1 MNEIVNFSQN
11 QITLWEESASLA
23 EIKSLFAPKL
33 NALEFAAFVGMG
45 KATDLNPFLREIWSI
60 KYDERSPAQIFI
72 GRDGYRKAAQR
83 NPQYDYHQSDAVY
96 SNDEFKVCNGE
107 IQHSYNLS
115 ERGRLI
121 GAYCIVKRRNS
132 SKPIYVF
139 VALNEY
145 TTGKSVWAAKPA
157 TMIKKV
163 AEAQALRAAFQEQ
176 FAGTYHEDEYE
187 KQEPKMI
194 NSNDGLTQTERVKA
208 SYKARSQPIAEGE
221 IINDD
226 ESSETQVISVAK
238 ETTKQDNAPVE
249 VDSGLAITDETLDMI
264 SSLIKEKA
272 LDQVRITSLL
282 NYFEVSKLTE
292 MTELKGKKCVAFLEK
307 LVAKQEHEE

>member
-1 MNEIVNFSQN
+1 MVNAQN
-11 QITLWEESASLA
+11 NLTIWEEKTSLT
-23 EIKSLFAPKL
+23 EIKNLFAPKL

-83 NPQYDYHQSDAVY
+83 NPEYDYHQSDAVY
-96 SNDEFKVCNGE
+96 ANDEFKVCNGE
-107 IQHSYNLS
+107 IVHSYNLA

-139 VALNEY
+139 VAFQEY
-145 TTGKSVWAAKPA
+145 NTGKSVWASKPA

-187 KQEPKMI
+187 KQEPKLLS
-194 NSNDGLTQTERVKA
+194 NNDGLTQTERVKA
-208 SYKARSQPIAEGE
+208 SYKARTETIIEGVLE
-221 IINDD
+221 NDSPASEAPNTPVPE
-226 ESSETQVISVAK
+226 ESAQKDTAH
-238 ETTKQDNAPVE
+238 VE
-249 VDSGLAITDETLDMI
+249 VDSGLAITDESLDMI
-264 SSLIKEKA
+264 SSLIDEKC
-272 LDQVRITSLL
+272 LDGQRIASLFK
-282 NYFEVSKLTE
+282 YFEVEKLE
-292 MTELKGKKCVAFLEK
+292 DMTEFKAKQCIVFLEK
-307 LVAKQEHEE
+307 INLKKE